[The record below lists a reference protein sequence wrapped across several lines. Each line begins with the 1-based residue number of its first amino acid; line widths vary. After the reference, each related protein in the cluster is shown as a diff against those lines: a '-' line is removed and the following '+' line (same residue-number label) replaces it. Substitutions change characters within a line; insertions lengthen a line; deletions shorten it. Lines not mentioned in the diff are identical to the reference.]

1 MQRRSKTEPRETCY
15 RRPVRSRKRFVTP
28 INSQYVCHAKPLR
41 SYFPTHQGGLLCCL
55 PAPARVWQRLY
66 PHFWGVT
73 VVQTARLVLARTTPS
88 GGDSDPLTCVVVC
101 RTSRLRPVTVPHGP
115 SAQRYCMGFAPYL
128 IFARQSSAFTRSESL
143 AAERSTSTV
152 RLYLLYLTKHER
164 CCCHHFPGLAHGA
177 IFTVSLLAAYTSFV
191 CVVDRRCCCHTAS
204 RHA

>member
-41 SYFPTHQGGLLCCL
+41 SYFPTHQAVCCVVYRRRPASVPSLLGRCGGADC
-55 PAPARVWQRLY
+55 PPR
-66 PHFWGVT
+66 
-73 VVQTARLVLARTTPS
+73 ARTTPS

-177 IFTVSLLAAYTSFV
+177 IFTVSPLAAYTSFV